1 LNTGD
6 LRTGLPTALAG
17 LQYKVLGKLGK
28 MEDDIKLVKSEGN
41 IAAKCHIFSMKIRE
55 YTQNKIYDEK

>member
-41 IAAKCHIFSMKIRE
+41 IIRPQFWE
-55 YTQNKIYDEK
+55 DMWFLKKSIKF